1 MPQAA
6 FKRVVLKLSGE
17 SLKGDRE
24 YGLAPDTLSFVARE
38 IAEGFSL
45 GVQIGVVVGGG
56 NIWRGADY
64 EAAGMDRATADSAG
78 MLATIINALALQD
91 ALEKRGIQVRTQ
103 TAITMP
109 SVAEPYIRRRA
120 IRHLEKGRIVIF
132 GGGTGQAFQSTD
144 TAAALRALEIGSDA
158 LLMAKNGVD
167 GVYDAD
173 PNRKPGARKF
183 DRLTHHQALTL
194 RLKALD
200 STALSY
206 CMEDNLP
213 IVVFNM
219 FKAGSLKA
227 VLEGRPVGTLITGEQ
242 PGDSGRE
249 PVAAT

>member
-1 MPQAA
+1 MPQTA

-24 YGLAPDTLSFVARE
+24 YGLDPATLSFVARE
-38 IAEGFSL
+38 IAEGFAL
-45 GVQIGVVVGGG
+45 GVQTGVMVGGG
-56 NIWRGADY
+56 NIWRGSAY

-144 TAAALRALEIGSDA
+144 TAAALRALELGADA

-173 PNRKPGARKF
+173 PNRSPGARKF
-183 DRLTHHQALTL
+183 ERLTHHEALTL

-200 STALSY
+200 SAALSY

-219 FKAGSLKA
+219 FRAGNLKA
-227 VLEGRPVGTLITGEQ
+227 VLERRPVGTFISGDQAGE
-242 PGDSGRE
+242 PTRV
-249 PVAAT
+249 PAAAT